1 MNEHH
6 NIELDNSWIKD
17 YDNDAADNDVSNMKL
32 ELFYK
37 DNVKLINIIF
47 VYIETKNDE
56 SHIIH
61 VKKNKCDINKYVCDT
76 EIFNLTV
83 NNKSFQSKTY
93 CVKTILKYNFTIE
106 PDELFNNL
114 NNNTVLIG
122 DKYIDEHSPNFK
134 VYFNDTIKILGN
146 LNSLYFIMEQR
157 KSNVRTRKIY
167 LKTKFKNNKTRRRTE
182 NNSESGNLNHRN
194 SVADYN
200 NKIDL
205 KK

>member
-1 MNEHH
+1 MDEHH

-17 YDNDAADNDVSNMKL
+17 YDNDEFDNDEFDNDASNMKL

-37 DNVKLINIIF
+37 DNVKFINIIF
-47 VYIETKNDE
+47 VYVETKNDE

-61 VKKNKCDINKYVCDT
+61 VKKNKCHINKYVCDT

-83 NNKSFQSKTY
+83 NNNSFQSKTY
-93 CVKTILKYNFTIE
+93 CVITILKYNFTIE

-134 VYFNDTIKILGN
+134 IHFNDTIKILGN

-167 LKTKFKNNKTRRRTE
+167 LKSKFKNNKTRRRTE
-182 NNSESGNLNHRN
+182 NNC
-194 SVADYN
+194 
-200 NKIDL
+200 
-205 KK
+205 